1 MSPRLI
7 ELMLFGCVPVIVSDA
22 YELPLARFLDWSK
35 FSIRVP
41 ESEYENIHSYIE
53 SANWRELHSNL
64 GRVLSFF
71 VYHKNSP
78 IIGDAFYATSLAL
91 LKKIERQDA
100 DADAERNVVEQSDSY

>member
-22 YELPLARFLDWSK
+22 YELPLAWFLDWSK